1 MVVFVV
7 SALLTYAHH
16 DIIEMY
22 QLQGLPQAQIDQIQ
36 KMGLF
41 TGNRMSWFTALCY
54 AAVPGL
60 PAVHQKVSAMR
71 SEKASPDVLRKTF
84 VDVGPLTALLSIS
97 DNQTLFGRRGTGKT
111 HILQFLGSKQRE
123 NGDLAIYID
132 LSNLGSSGSIYSDT
146 ARSIPER
153 ATRLLVDTLLA
164 VHDGLLEAVLVS
176 ENLDLSQFGP
186 ALDELAKSATRIQVV
201 GKIETEAQS
210 AQEVSE
216 DKFSKDSMGLGEKG
230 LKLQSDFGGSSHEA
244 QSQGFRK
251 KLTGVESYVLHFG
264 EISAALRSLENL
276 LGKRRLWVLLDEW
289 SNLPLEL
296 QPYLGDLMRRTF
308 FVMRNVTVKIAAI
321 EYRSRFMV
329 SGENRSYLGIELG
342 ADVATNVNL
351 DDFMVFDN
359 DVQQSTKFHR
369 RLLYNHLLEAGDLI
383 ASEVTDSRELIRL
396 SFTQDYV
403 FSELVRAGEGVPRDF
418 INILSLAAQY
428 SNNEKISVNAV
439 RKAALSWYQTGKANT
454 LRAKEDANR
463 ILDWIIEKVIKH
475 RKTRAFLVNTKRR
488 YPLLEEL
495 FDSRVV
501 HVIKR
506 RVSSNDL
513 PGERF
518 DVFKLDYG
526 CYVDLIGTASA
537 PAGLFVAELN
547 EGTPTYVEV
556 PSDDYRSIRRAI
568 LDVDEFSKQ
577 SAEK

>member
-1 MVVFVV
+1 MQLKN
-7 SALLTYAHH
+7 LLDGY
-16 DIIEMY
+16 MRV
-22 QLQGLPQAQIDQIQ
+22 Q
-36 KMGLF
+36 
-41 TGNRMSWFTALCY
+41 R
-54 AAVPGL
+54 
-60 PAVHQKVSAMR
+60 R

>member
-1 MVVFVV
+1 
-7 SALLTYAHH
+7 
-16 DIIEMY
+16 
-22 QLQGLPQAQIDQIQ
+22 
-36 KMGLF
+36 
-41 TGNRMSWFTALCY
+41 
-54 AAVPGL
+54 
-60 PAVHQKVSAMR
+60 
-71 SEKASPDVLRKTF
+71 
-84 VDVGPLTALLSIS
+84 
-97 DNQTLFGRRGTGKT
+97 
-111 HILQFLGSKQRE
+111 
-123 NGDLAIYID
+123 
-132 LSNLGSSGSIYSDT
+132 
-146 ARSIPER
+146 
-153 ATRLLVDTLLA
+153 
-164 VHDGLLEAVLVS
+164 
-176 ENLDLSQFGP
+176 
-186 ALDELAKSATRIQVV
+186 
-201 GKIETEAQS
+201 
-210 AQEVSE
+210 
-216 DKFSKDSMGLGEKG
+216 
-230 LKLQSDFGGSSHEA
+230 
-244 QSQGFRK
+244 
-251 KLTGVESYVLHFG
+251 VESYVLHFG